1 MCPDFIVSMNL
12 KIHSVC
18 THAFTT
24 SVLNSCR
31 DSAVFLSVLLQFL
44 ISVFFHLFPFQVFV
58 LLHQLQIFFLGRA
71 LPEQPPTC
79 PPSDIPENCR
89 ARNAGLDV
97 SGPKLGSELRLG
109 QFSILSLI

>member
-1 MCPDFIVSMNL
+1 
-12 KIHSVC
+12 
-18 THAFTT
+18 
-24 SVLNSCR
+24 
-31 DSAVFLSVLLQFL
+31 VFLSVLLQFL
-44 ISVFFHLFPFQVFV
+44 ISVFFFFFLFPFQVFV

-79 PPSDIPENCR
+79 PPSDIPENSR
-89 ARNAGLDV
+89 ARNAALDV